1 MLEYIFIE
9 IIKAIGKFFLNP
21 LIYWII
27 FITFLMSKRRIKD
40 EQTQFHQELFS
51 MGAEFKY
58 TGKITIFGSL
68 FISLI
73 AIFLNITLVH
83 EIILFL
89 SIIIFILSFAFGFKL
104 LSAAYTLGFTF
115 ILLKILEMYGNRLF
129 EFGFITNHTFSSIA
143 LLVALFLF
151 VEATLYNVVTNE
163 NAFPEIQKSK
173 RGSLLGLHHLQKATF
188 VPFLVFI
195 PGEITIGSLPIIPYF
210 TIGGENIS
218 FAFVPFIVGFHHII
232 TNQLPAI
239 VAKKLKKNTQLLAFL
254 VLIVALVSFYL
265 PGIAI
270 AAIILAIV
278 GKRYINYLLEQDEQ
292 NKEAMFLELNN
303 ELKIFAIV
311 PNSPAYK
318 LGLRVGDLVTKVND
332 SEVTTVSQLNDEMD
346 NLIRYPNFEVIG
358 CDHQVRKIV
367 NNQYK
372 GHLSDLGIIFLK
384 RQSK

>member
-1 MLEYIFIE
+1 
-9 IIKAIGKFFLNP
+9 
-21 LIYWII
+21 
-27 FITFLMSKRRIKD
+27 
-40 EQTQFHQELFS
+40 
-51 MGAEFKY
+51 
-58 TGKITIFGSL
+58 
-68 FISLI
+68 
-73 AIFLNITLVH
+73 
-83 EIILFL
+83 
-89 SIIIFILSFAFGFKL
+89 
-104 LSAAYTLGFTF
+104 
-115 ILLKILEMYGNRLF
+115 
-129 EFGFITNHTFSSIA
+129 
-143 LLVALFLF
+143 
-151 VEATLYNVVTNE
+151 
-163 NAFPEIQKSK
+163 
-173 RGSLLGLHHLQKATF
+173 
-188 VPFLVFI
+188 
-195 PGEITIGSLPIIPYF
+195 
-210 TIGGENIS
+210 
-218 FAFVPFIVGFHHII
+218 PFIVGFHHII
-232 TNQLPAI
+232 TSQLPAI

-358 CDHQVRKIV
+358 SDHQVRKIV